1 MTEDT
6 VMLMMLISGFIS
18 IVLIVLVLVFFK
30 NSYFDD
36 MKKSFEYP
44 LYDSPNDLQDAILRE
59 KQEKERL
66 NQENKKEEKKGYKE
80 KNSL

>member
-6 VMLMMLISGFIS
+6 VILMMLISGFIS

-44 LYDSPNDLQDAILRE
+44 LYDSPNDLQDAILRQ
-59 KQEKERL
+59 KQEKEGR
-66 NQENKKEEKKGYKE
+66 EEQQNLQQDK
-80 KNSL
+80 SPPSF

>member
-6 VMLMMLISGFIS
+6 VILMMLISGFIS
-18 IVLIVLVLVFFK
+18 IVLIILVLAFFK

-44 LYDSPNDLQDAILRE
+44 LYDSPSDLQDAILRE
-59 KQEKERL
+59 KQEKEGSDKE
-66 NQENKKEEKKGYKE
+66 QENR
-80 KNSL
+80 